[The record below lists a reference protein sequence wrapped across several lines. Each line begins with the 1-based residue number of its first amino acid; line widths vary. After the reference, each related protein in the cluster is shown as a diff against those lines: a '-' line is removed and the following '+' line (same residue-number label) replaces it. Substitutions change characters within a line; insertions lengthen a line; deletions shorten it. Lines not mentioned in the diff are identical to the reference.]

1 MLGVVLVCL
10 GGAAG
15 SGLRYLVG
23 LAALRW
29 LGADFPYGTMIVNLV
44 GAFAIGLI
52 QEVAAETLMIPE
64 PLRLFLTV
72 GVMGGLTTYSS
83 FAFET
88 VRLAESGA
96 WWAAAINVAL
106 TTAACLL
113 LCVLGMGAG
122 RLLVSP
128 RG

>member
-1 MLGVVLVCL
+1 MLVVCL
-10 GGAAG
+10 GGALG
-15 SGLRYLVG
+15 SGLRYLVA

-29 LGADFPYGTMIVNLV
+29 LGADFPYGTLIVNLA
-44 GAFAIGLI
+44 GAFAIGLV

-88 VRLAESGA
+88 VRLAEGGA
-96 WWAAAINVAL
+96 WWSAAINV
-106 TTAACLL
+106 
-113 LCVLGMGAG
+113 
-122 RLLVSP
+122 
-128 RG
+128 